1 MTLTYRIPKGS
12 RLTNAEGDGNL
23 SELDTRTLDGGWR
36 DLIMGI
42 DVKNTGGNIPTLQN
56 FRDGIFL
63 WGFDP
68 DTNQEAYCQ
77 AHIDHDYKVGTA
89 MYPHVHFSTN
99 VTNTGT
105 VRWGIEYTLAK
116 RHDSTGQTHFPAST
130 TVYVEQALDGDP
142 YAHYVSEVSIGNAI
156 PATHLEVD
164 TVILFRV
171 FRDASHV
178 NDTFPGTAYL
188 ITTDIHYQVDRYATL
203 NKAPNFYA

>member
-1 MTLTYRIPKGS
+1 MAIITRNGKGSELTYTE
-12 RLTNAEGDGNL
+12 LDGNFTQ
-23 SELDTRTLDGGWR
+23 LDTRTIDLGWR
-36 DLIMGI
+36 DLIMGV
-42 DVKNTGGNIPTLQN
+42 DVKNTGANIPTLQN

-68 DTNQEAYCQ
+68 DSNQEVYCQ
-77 AHIDHDYKVGTA
+77 AHIDHDYAMGTV
-89 MYPHVHFSTN
+89 MYPHVHFSVN

-105 VRWGIEYTLAK
+105 VRWGIEYTLAR

-130 TVYVEQALDGDP
+130 TVYVEHDVDGDP
-142 YAHYVSEVSIGNAI
+142 YAHYVAEVSLANTI